1 MLIRNIN
8 VLFKPPVC
16 CQMIQQADPGP
27 VQYGSVIPQL
37 ATHMSALQIGNGS
50 VSLFSNDISLLL
62 DSWQTQTLLKIE
74 CYTSFFFVSRY
85 VQNNVVLL

>member
-1 MLIRNIN
+1 MLIRNTN

-16 CQMIQQADPGP
+16 CQMIQQADPGA

-50 VSLFSNDISLLL
+50 VSLSSNGISLLL
-62 DSWQTQTLLKIE
+62 DSWQTLNKYRIYCANTCIYSKQHLT
-74 CYTSFFFVSRY
+74 
-85 VQNNVVLL
+85 